1 MRGLRRI
8 LVRLLATISR
18 RRDERRLTEEID
30 SHLGLQTS
38 ANIRLGMSPDE
49 ARREAVLKFGAVEA
63 VKEDYRDQRSLPFIE
78 YFLQDLRYALR
89 GLRRNPGFTIT
100 ALATVAICLGAN
112 LAIFA
117 VIDAILLRSL
127 PFPQSDRLVAIF
139 NTYPKAG
146 VERAGSSLM
155 NYYERRGNIPGFSS
169 LSIFRYGSEV
179 VGETGSTQQET
190 VMRISPDFFTTLG
203 SGPVMGRSFDEA
215 ETITPIENHGAVILT
230 DAYWRQRLNSDPDVL
245 GRDIRVNGAPRKI
258 VGVLPPDF
266 RFLSSEARIFLPFTS
281 RLQQRTPQ
289 QRHSGGGGTHMIAR
303 LKPGVTVAEAQ
314 SQIDAHNAGVE
325 KDNPGATMMAE
336 AGFRSLVLPLHADHV
351 RSIRP
356 ALLLMQGGALFL
368 LVMGAVNLVNLLL
381 IRASRHMKDMA
392 IRRSLGASRRRV
404 VSHVMVETL
413 LLTALGGL
421 LGLVVG
427 ASGIRLLEVLGADR
441 LPLGARIAFDGRL
454 AATGL
459 AGAVIL
465 GVVIAVPIAWFNLR
479 SHLEHALRSESR
491 TGTVSR
497 AAQRLRQGFIV
508 AQIALA
514 FVLLAGAALLGL
526 SLKNVMAV
534 SPGFRADHVLIGQF
548 TLPYGRFSGDQ
559 RVAVLDRLLEAIG
572 QQPGV
577 AAAGTITNVPLSGD
591 SDKTAFTPKGYVP
604 QPGESPQG
612 HYFYGVTGDYF
623 SALGIPLREG
633 RFLTSADSH
642 RPERVC
648 VVDEDFA
655 RRYWPK
661 GGALGQR
668 VFQGT
673 ESEDARLFTVVGVV
687 GAVKQAELT
696 EPQGQAA
703 VYVPFRDR
711 ATNVFVVTRTS
722 QRPEAFADSLQRLVR
737 ATDPE
742 LAIDDI
748 RSMDTRIAESLIARR
763 SPAVLAGI
771 VAGVAL
777 LLAAI
782 GTYGVLSYT
791 IAQRR
796 REIGIRMALGEGRS
810 SVVAMVMKQGML
822 LALIGALIGLV
833 AAVRLNQ
840 LIVALLFNVQ
850 STDIATLA
858 AVIATILTVA
868 AVACALPAWRAA
880 RVDPLVALRYE

>member
-1 MRGLRRI
+1 M
-8 LVRLLATISR
+8 
-18 RRDERRLTEEID
+18 
-30 SHLGLQTS
+30 
-38 ANIRLGMSPDE
+38 N
-49 ARREAVLKFGAVEA
+49 
-63 VKEDYRDQRSLPFIE
+63 
-78 YFLQDLRYALR
+78 DLRFAFRQLR
-89 GLRRNPGFTIT
+89 HAPAFTVT
-100 ALATVAICLGAN
+100 ALATIAICLGAN

-117 VIDAILLRSL
+117 VIDAILLRPL

-146 VERAGSSLM
+146 VERDGSSLT

-169 LSIFRYGSEV
+169 LSIFRYGTEV
-179 VGETGSTQQET
+179 VGETGSTQQEK

-203 SGPVMGRSFDEA
+203 TGPVMGRSFDEA
-215 ETITPIENHGAVILT
+215 ETITPIENHGAAILT
-230 DAYWRQRLNSDPDVL
+230 DAYWRQRLNSDPHVL
-245 GRDIRVNGAPRKI
+245 GREIRVNGAPRKI

-266 RFLSSEARIFLPFTS
+266 RFLSSEARIFLPLTS

-314 SQIDAHNAGVE
+314 SQIDAHNAAVE
-325 KDNPGATMMAE
+325 KDNPRATMMAE
-336 AGFRSLVLPLHADHV
+336 AGFRSPVLPLHADHV

-356 ALLLMQGGALFL
+356 TLLLMQGSALFL
-368 LVMGAVNLVNLLL
+368 LVMGAANLVNLLL
-381 IRASRHMKDMA
+381 IRASSHMKDMA
-392 IRRSLGASRRRV
+392 IRRSMGASRRHV

-459 AGAVIL
+459 AGAVVL

-479 SHLEHALRSESR
+479 SHLENALRSESR
-491 TGTVSR
+491 SGTVSR

-548 TLPYGRFSGDQ
+548 TLPYGRFPSGSPQ

-591 SDKTAFTPKGYVP
+591 NGKTAITPKGYVP
-604 QPGESPQG
+604 QPGESLQG
-612 HYFYGVTGDYF
+612 HYFYGITGDYF

-661 GGALGQR
+661 GDALGQR
-668 VFQGT
+668 VFQGRIQT
-673 ESEDARLFTVVGVV
+673 THYCSPLSASSARSNKRSSRNRRGRVRFTC
-687 GAVKQAELT
+687 LT
-696 EPQGQAA
+696 TIETA
-703 VYVPFRDR
+703 
-711 ATNVFVVTRTS
+711 NVFVVTRTS
-722 QRPEAFADSLQRLVR
+722 QRPEAFADSLRHLVR

-748 RSMDTRIAESLIARR
+748 RSMETRIAESLIARR
-763 SPAVLAGI
+763 SPAILAGI

-796 REIGIRMALGEGRS
+796 REIGVRMALGAQTHQIRTQFLSLGLR
-810 SVVAMVMKQGML
+810 L
-822 LALIGALIGLV
+822 LAAGILLGVMGAWAVGKGMQGVLFGVPTLHLATLFGTALVMTAVSLV
-833 AAVRLNQ
+833 AC
-840 LIVALLFNVQ
+840 LI
-850 STDIATLA
+850 
-858 AVIATILTVA
+858 
-868 AVACALPAWRAA
+868 PAHRASL
-880 RVDPLVALRYE
+880 VDPMIALHAE